1 MAKTSYLLIQFGRV
15 AGFMMAFLGFILPV
29 VALQQTRDYA
39 DLAAR
44 RMITPEALG
53 NHLERLTTFTPG
65 HIVVIAAGLA
75 LMLTAERFR
84 DRWRQHYTLRDLD

>member
-1 MAKTSYLLIQFGRV
+1 
-15 AGFMMAFLGFILPV
+15 
-29 VALQQTRDYA
+29 
-39 DLAAR
+39 
-44 RMITPEALG
+44 MITPEALG

-65 HIVVIAAGLA
+65 HIVVIVAGLA